1 MFRFISDDLDHPERR
16 HPSAFDVWRSVRKQ
30 LGPGQKITALTSG
43 PLTNLASIISMS
55 DMDAGS
61 VIEVCSSLFIKFAP
75 LVVGCKLSWYSLYK
89 ILLYIYSLY
98 VQRVYVVGGVVRDG
112 GDDRGNVFTVPSNR
126 YAEFNMFLDPLAAK
140 TVLESGLNITLIP
153 LNVQRKVASFEG
165 VLGALKQHTQH
176 TPESKLVR
184 RLLLLLQQL
193 QREQRKFYHHM
204 VNNEPLWYR
213 SISNSNFFHWPDTP
227 PVLIIYVFFYK
238 PNQT

>member
-1 MFRFISDDLDHPERR
+1 M
-16 HPSAFDVWRSVRKQ
+16 
-30 LGPGQKITALTSG
+30 
-43 PLTNLASIISMS
+43 
-55 DMDAGS
+55 
-61 VIEVCSSLFIKFAP
+61 
-75 LVVGCKLSWYSLYK
+75 
-89 ILLYIYSLY
+89 
-98 VQRVYVVGGVVRDG
+98 QRVYVVGGVVRDG

-165 VLGALKQHTQH
+165 VLGAMKQHTQH

-204 VNNEPLWYR
+204 VNNDPLWYR